1 MNVVL
6 AGGKDGSNWAFG
18 PSYRATQCICIL
30 CAGTMYRSTSQL
42 TQFLLQYPRRRRNSH
57 ELR

>member
-30 CAGTMYRSTSQL
+30 CAGDNVPINVTIDAVFAAISAAQEKFS
-42 TQFLLQYPRRRRNSH
+42 
-57 ELR
+57 

>member
-18 PSYRATQCICIL
+18 PSYRATQCICIYARGQ
-30 CAGTMYRSTSQL
+30 CTDQRH
-42 TQFLLQYPRRRRNSH
+42 N
-57 ELR
+57 

>member
-42 TQFLLQYPRRRRNSH
+42 TQFFAAISAAQEKFS
-57 ELR
+57 